1 MADPMTAMTIG
12 STVVGNIAGARGKAA
27 QEAQQNAAAMQN
39 YLIQQNKEAMASDR
53 QNEKIMDQYFNVVR
67 KNEMIE
73 YQSMKDLFGNA
84 SELQRVDAQLRK
96 DMTAKAEAVR
106 EANEK
111 RAMTAATDGSAMQE
125 RIALLNRAQ
134 LIKADAD
141 QKKDSQFKQQQ
152 LLDRREGQLAQR
164 QSEAI
169 TANTWQPGSAPTL
182 YNNSS
187 TFMAGAVIG
196 SIGAIAGG
204 FAGNNKY
211 GGD

>member
-53 QNEKIMDQYFNVVR
+53 QNEKLMDQYFNVVR
-67 KNEMIE
+67 QNEMIE
-73 YQSMKDLFGNA
+73 NQSMKDLFGNA
-84 SELQRVDAQLRK
+84 AELQRVEAQFRQDLTTK
-96 DMTAKAEAVR
+96 SEAVR

-111 RAMTAATDGSAMQE
+111 RAMAAATDDSVMNQ
-125 RIALLNRAQ
+125 RIARLNRAQ

-141 QKKDSQFKQQQ
+141 QKLDAQFKQQQ

-169 TANTWQPGSAPTL
+169 TANTWQPGDAPQL

-187 TFMAGAVIG
+187 TFMAGAMIS
-196 SIGAIAGG
+196 SIGAITGGIAGM
-204 FAGNNKY
+204 NKY